1 MPFFKKDESE
11 LLSAPNF
18 VAGPDF
24 ELSAAEKDTYEYP
37 VHGWY
42 WFDTLD
48 SAIAFFATQ
57 TPDGVVSI
65 TNRQGK
71 LLLLSE
77 TVTVGEQTVPML
89 MVVEGYIASI
99 EDPVQRKA
107 VEIEFNGPTWE
118 SNNPF
123 VLSMWTQVLGQP
135 AENLHDK
142 FVAAKQ
148 L

>member
-18 VAGPDF
+18 VFGPDF
-24 ELSAAEKDTYEYP
+24 ELKAEDKDTYEYP
-37 VHGWY
+37 VNGWY

-48 SAIAFFATQ
+48 DAIAFYATQ

-71 LLLLSE
+71 LLLLLSE
-77 TVTVGEQTVPML
+77 TVTVGEQSVPML

-123 VLSMWTQVLGQP
+123 VLSSEEHCL
-135 AENLHDK
+135 
-142 FVAAKQ
+142 
-148 L
+148 